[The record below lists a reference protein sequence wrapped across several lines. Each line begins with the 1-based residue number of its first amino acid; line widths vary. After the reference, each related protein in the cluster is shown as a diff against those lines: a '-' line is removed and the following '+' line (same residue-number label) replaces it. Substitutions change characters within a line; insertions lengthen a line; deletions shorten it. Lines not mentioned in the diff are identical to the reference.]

1 MQKIE
6 IPDSQQNNEEKKDQP
21 KKQENEKFELIID
34 QSKEGE
40 KLLEKKCHEL
50 KELAE
55 KIH

>member
-21 KKQENEKFELIID
+21 KIQENEKFELIID

-40 KLLEKKCHEL
+40 KLL
-50 KELAE
+50 
-55 KIH
+55 